1 MYTENIQQNWYSL
14 PKLTAILIAFVDLFD
29 VVVIF
34 DILQINFTIGLKIFI
49 PYLLYYLIN
58 HLDSTSENLL
68 LL

>member
-14 PKLTAILIAFVDLFD
+14 PKLAAILIAFSDLFD

-34 DILQINFTIGLKIFI
+34 DILQINFTIGLKNFI